1 MLRPI
6 RSLFIGVTVGL
17 PFLSIML
24 MRLLPRHLYYGNGA
38 GFLLGLG
45 IFSFIPSLLILGL
58 YYADCS
64 GTSKVQRMI
73 IYPDKLVYSGYSGR
87 SFQQIRFLSVID
99 SIDSYH
105 MGKWKIK
112 IRGRFK
118 FTYTGKWEETKI
130 KTHLSI
136 MRTLEDEETLLAS
149 LDALQGKKGGRE
161 YAADEHGRRI

>member
-17 PFLSIML
+17 PLLSIML
-24 MRLLPRHLYYGNGA
+24 MILLPRHLYYGNGA

-73 IYPDKLVYSGYSGR
+73 IYPDKLVYSGYSGKEAFSKSGSCR
-87 SFQQIRFLSVID
+87 S
-99 SIDSYH
+99 SIPSIPII
-105 MGKWKIK
+105 WES
-112 IRGRFK
+112 GR
-118 FTYTGKWEETKI
+118 
-130 KTHLSI
+130 
-136 MRTLEDEETLLAS
+136 
-149 LDALQGKKGGRE
+149 
-161 YAADEHGRRI
+161 

>member
-24 MRLLPRHLYYGNGA
+24 MILLPRHLYYGNGA

-45 IFSFIPSLLILGL
+45 
-58 YYADCS
+58 
-64 GTSKVQRMI
+64 
-73 IYPDKLVYSGYSGR
+73 
-87 SFQQIRFLSVID
+87 
-99 SIDSYH
+99 
-105 MGKWKIK
+105 
-112 IRGRFK
+112 
-118 FTYTGKWEETKI
+118 
-130 KTHLSI
+130 THLSI